1 MAADRSSSPS
11 GELVTAESLAAWR
24 LPLAPR
30 RSPVHRPPVPDMSSR
45 PGPADLAA
53 LIDHTLLKPDATAVE
68 IAHLCDEA
76 VTNGFATVCVNPRR
90 VAAAARLVA
99 GSGVGVASVVGFP
112 FGATCPDTKAYEARR
127 AIFDGATEIDM
138 VIDLGALKDDDL
150 VAVRRDVTAVVDA
163 CREHGVCTKVIIEA
177 ALLTDGQKAAACTVA
192 REAGADFVKT
202 STGFA
207 GGGATVDDVRLMRQV
222 VGPAMGVKAAGGIR
236 SYAEAIALV
245 AAGATR
251 LGTSGSIAI
260 LAEAAREAGR

>member
-1 MAADRSSSPS
+1 MAADRPSSPS
-11 GELVTAESLAAWR
+11 GDLVTAESLAAWR
-24 LPLAPR
+24 LPLAGPRPPLR
-30 RSPVHRPPVPDMSSR
+30 RSPVPDTSSR

-53 LIDHTLLKPDATAVE
+53 LIDHTLLRPDATAAE

-99 GSGVGVASVVGFP
+99 RSGVGVTSVVGFP
-112 FGATCPDTKAYEARR
+112 FGATCTDTKAYEARR

-138 VIDLGALKDDDL
+138 VIDLGALKDDD
-150 VAVRRDVTAVVDA
+150 VAAVRRDVTAVVHV
-163 CREHGVCTKVIIEA
+163 CREHGACSKIIIEA
-177 ALLTDGQKAAACTVA
+177 PLLTDGQKAAACTVA
-192 REAGADFVKT
+192 RDAGADFVKT

-207 GGGATVDDVRLMRQV
+207 AGGATVEDIRLMRQV

-236 SYAEAIALV
+236 SYREAIALV

-251 LGTSGSIAI
+251 LGTSGSVAI